1 MNIAT
6 LLDMSADAFGERI
19 AVVSGKT
26 SLSYSELKTA
36 ALAAARR
43 IKSGAAE
50 YVVLLDVNSAA
61 APVAIFA
68 AAYAG
73 VPYVPLNYRL
83 TKPEINELIARVTPA
98 LIISSAEYRGLIDAR
113 DDLQIIDRTE
123 LLSVHS
129 DVEAIEPPDDPRAV
143 AVQLFTSG
151 TTGKPKAAILR
162 HENLMSYIVGTVEF
176 AAAEEHDA
184 IVVTVPPY
192 HIAGI
197 SAVLSSTYACR
208 RMVQMEGFD
217 AAAWLAACRE
227 HKVSNA
233 FLVPTMLQRI
243 VDHLHAQGGDAGLPS
258 LRALAYGGGKMPLA
272 TIQRAMQLLPHVDFT
287 NAYGL
292 TETSST
298 IAVLGPDDHR
308 AAAASD
314 DPRVRRRLA
323 SVGKPGAVE
332 IEIRDEDGKVLGA
345 EEAGLVFVR
354 GPQVSGEYRSLGSQL
369 DADGWFPTKD
379 RGYLDAEG
387 YLFLDG
393 RADDVIVRG
402 GENISPGE
410 IEEVL
415 LHHAAVA
422 DAAVVAM
429 PDEQWGEA
437 VAAAVVLKDGAAA
450 SVAELQELVKSRLR
464 SSRVPQRIVFRQQL
478 PYNELGKLLRRVIRQ
493 ELVDA
498 G

>member
-6 LLDMSADAFGERI
+6 ILDMAAEAFGDRIGVVCGAER
-19 AVVSGKT
+19 
-26 SLSYSELKTA
+26 LSYAELRQRA
-36 ALAAARR
+36 WNAAAA
-43 IKSGAAE
+43 IKASGAS
-50 YVVLLDVNSAA
+50 YVALLDVTSPA
-61 APVAIFA
+61 APVALFA

-83 TKPEINELIARVTPA
+83 TKAEINELVARVAPA
-98 LIISSAEYRGLIDAR
+98 YLVTSSDYAKLLDKHEGVTLV
-113 DDLQIIDRTE
+113 DRNTFMS
-123 LLSVHS
+123 LP
-129 DVEAIEPPDDPRAV
+129 DITGEPPIPGDDPREV

-162 HENLMSYIVGTVEF
+162 HENLSSYIFGTIEF
-176 AAAEEHDA
+176 ACAEEDDA

-208 RMVQMEGFD
+208 RMVQLDGFE
-217 AAAWLAACRE
+217 AASWLAACRSE
-227 HKVSNA
+227 NVSNA

-243 VDHLHAQGGDAGLPS
+243 VDHLAERDEAVAMPA
-258 LRALAYGGGKMPLA
+258 LRSLAYGGGKMPLS
-272 TIQRAMQLLPHVDFT
+272 TIQKAMALFPGVDFT

-298 IAVLGPDDHR
+298 IAVLGPEDHR
-308 AAAASD
+308 AAATSSD
-314 DPRVRRRLA
+314 PAVRRRLG

-332 IEIRDEDGKVLGA
+332 IEIRDDEGKVLGA

-354 GPQVSGEYRSLGSQL
+354 GPQVSGEYLSLGSQL
-369 DADGWFPTKD
+369 DAEGWFPTKD

-393 RADDVIVRG
+393 RSDDVIVRG

-410 IEEVL
+410 IEDVL
-415 LHHAAVA
+415 LGHAAVA
-422 DAAVVAM
+422 DVAVVAM

-437 VAAAVVLKDGAAA
+437 VAAAIVLKPGAVAD
-450 SVAELQELVKSRLR
+450 VAELQELVKAKLR
-464 SSRVPQRIVFRQQL
+464 SSRVPQKIVFKDAL
-478 PYNELGKLLRRVIRQ
+478 PYNETGKVLRRLIRQ
-493 ELVDA
+493 EFA
-498 G
+498 